1 MNLSEIRNHLDRID
15 NALVLLLAERLAFIP
30 YVAEYKLKHNIE
42 RYQPERE
49 KEILKNKSEL
59 GKKHNL
65 REEYLI
71 DIFKRIIEESHHIEK
86 DIMGK

>member
-49 KEILKNKSEL
+49 KEILMKKSEL

-65 REEYLI
+65 REEYMI